1 MSNYKG
7 FDIQQ
12 HVDVAVMHLID
23 HHVLDQG
30 RINVL
35 RDEMLRFI
43 DEQKPA
49 KLLVN
54 FGGVTACSSQMI
66 GCLITVWKHL
76 SAEGGQMKLCGMHEY
91 IRESFRICK
100 LDGPIFEIYDSAPEA
115 LRAF

>member
-1 MSNYKG
+1 MSDYRG
-7 FDIQQ
+7 FDVQQ
-12 HVDVAVMHLID
+12 HVDVTVMHLLD
-23 HHVLDQG
+23 HHVLDLGQ
-30 RINVL
+30 INVL

-43 DEQKPA
+43 DEHQPK

-76 SAEGGQMKLCGMHEY
+76 AAEGGAMKLCGMHDY
-91 IRESFRICK
+91 IRESFRITK
-100 LDGPIFEIYDSAPEA
+100 LEGRVFEIYTSAPEA